1 VYNIKV
7 DVKDIE
13 WEGVALVYLTQDK
26 DKWWTVVNIVINLPV
41 LQNAEKFVD
50 M

>member
-1 VYNIKV
+1 MKE
-7 DVKDIE
+7 IE

-26 DKWWTVVNIVINLPV
+26 DKWRAVIDTVINLPV
-41 LQNAEKFVD
+41 LQNAVKFAD

>member
-1 VYNIKV
+1 MKE
-7 DVKDIE
+7 IE
-13 WEGVALVYLTQDK
+13 WEGVALAYLTQGK
-26 DKWWTVVNIVINLPV
+26 DKWRAVVNTVINLPV

>member
-1 VYNIKV
+1 MKE
-7 DVKDIE
+7 IE

-26 DKWWTVVNIVINLPV
+26 DSWRAVVNNVINLPA
-41 LQNAEKFVD
+41 LQNAEKIVD